1 MSSEATQNKVQ
12 MSALQ
17 QNEQGALQC
26 PISNAHGNRDEIAR
40 ISQEC
45 KRESFWYRALPLS
58 LGSILVTE
66 RLISKGVFTSS
77 PRFGSL
83 PKIALAGVLGFAIGT
98 MSYIGVCQ
106 KKFQSINATP
116 LRPEDKRSNEDDKIL
131 QNQSFSE
138 TAYFGQ
144 VK

>member
-66 RLISKGVFTSS
+66 RLISKV
-77 PRFGSL
+77 
-83 PKIALAGVLGFAIGT
+83 AGVLGFAIGT

-116 LRPEDKRSNEDDKIL
+116 LGPEDKRSNEDDKIL
-131 QNQSFSE
+131 QNQLFSE

-144 VK
+144 MK

>member
-1 MSSEATQNKVQ
+1 MSSEATQDKVQ
-12 MSALQ
+12 TSTLQ
-17 QNEQGALQC
+17 QNEQGMLQC

-40 ISQEC
+40 INQEC

-58 LGSILVTE
+58 LGSMLVTE

-83 PKIALAGVLGFAIGT
+83 PKIAFAGKIKAMVIIPAR
-98 MSYIGVCQ
+98 SVKQ
-106 KKFQSINATP
+106 TP
-116 LRPEDKRSNEDDKIL
+116 DLMKGNTKGPHLLNPRRNEDDKIL
-131 QNQSFSE
+131 QNQLFSE

-144 VK
+144 MK

>member
-1 MSSEATQNKVQ
+1 MSSEATQDKVQ
-12 MSALQ
+12 TSALQ
-17 QNEQGALQC
+17 QNEQGMLQC

-45 KRESFWYRALPLS
+45 KRESFWYR
-58 LGSILVTE
+58 
-66 RLISKGVFTSS
+66 GVFTSS

-83 PKIALAGVLGFAIGT
+83 PKIAFAGVLGFAIGT

-106 KKFQSINATP
+106 KKFQSISAAP
-116 LRPEDKRSNEDDKIL
+116 LGPEDKRRNEDDKIL
-131 QNQSFSE
+131 QNQLFSE

-144 VK
+144 MK